1 MQSFPG
7 DRLVHID
14 VATGTDVCI
23 ISGVPRG
30 NCRRNAPQACSSLPC
45 GHPRAEYTNGTSFYF
60 DRQQRTCKRI
70 AFPVGI
76 LTPDWLANATYLGA
90 DTVDMRPCHVWTK
103 SDGFIRY
110 WADQRSGVPVR
121 WIFFDGAQVGPCSSV
136 MSDWCSWH
144 GCCMPYFCLRMWMAA
159 ASR

>member
-1 MQSFPG
+1 VQQFAMWAPP
-7 DRLVHID
+7 RRVH
-14 VATGTDVCI
+14 
-23 ISGVPRG
+23 
-30 NCRRNAPQACSSLPC
+30 QWHQFLL
-45 GHPRAEYTNGTSFYF
+45 Y
-60 DRQQRTCKRI
+60 RQQRTCKRI

-121 WIFFDGAQVGPCSSV
+121 WIFFDGAQVGPWSSV

-144 GCCMPYFCLRMWMAA
+144 GCMHAILLFAHADGSCKQIIAGTACRPPQTWGGNSASVCLHGQ
-159 ASR
+159 